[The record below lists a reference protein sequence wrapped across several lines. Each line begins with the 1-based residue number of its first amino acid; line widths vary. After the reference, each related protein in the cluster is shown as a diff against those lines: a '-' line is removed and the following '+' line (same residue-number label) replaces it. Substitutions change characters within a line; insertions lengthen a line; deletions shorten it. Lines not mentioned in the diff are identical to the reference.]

1 MSHLL
6 RRTGMDPLSRRFVWK
21 HIDEVKEGRV
31 ILLTTH
37 AMEEA
42 DLLAD
47 TVAVSFSMGFRCCF
61 GIDETNSMFVNLV

>member
-1 MSHLL
+1 
-6 RRTGMDPLSRRFVWK
+6 MDPLSRRAVWR

-47 TVAVSFSMGFRCCF
+47 TVAVSVLSVYNDIWRAGCIHF
-61 GIDETNSMFVNLV
+61 

>member
-47 TVAVSFSMGFRCCF
+47 TVAVSFPL
-61 GIDETNSMFVNLV
+61 GISLLFWY

>member
-1 MSHLL
+1 
-6 RRTGMDPLSRRFVWK
+6 MDPLSRRAVWR

-47 TVAVSFSMGFRCCF
+47 TVAVSSFLIALRN
-61 GIDETNSMFVNLV
+61 INDT